1 MTFSYGT
8 FLTGIR
14 TTPNAVIDKRD
25 LRHDHLGLLETQA
38 LHKAIK
44 TRLSAM
50 MFLQYF
56 ASGAT
61 WPIMSLYLTDH
72 LHFSGAQAGVVLA
85 MSCVAAVVSPWAGA
99 CVADRIISAERLLA
113 VCHFVAAAMML
124 ALSTQTG
131 FTSVLVLYLAYTL
144 MTGPTVALAN
154 AITFHNAPGG
164 NKAFGDIRLWGTV
177 GWIVVAWVFG
187 FLWLRGTGSG
197 VVQGRLPDA
206 LKLSAISSVVLGLY
220 TLTLPKAGRRI
231 QGPVRLI
238 PHESLRI
245 FMKPQIL
252 WIAAASLLVGIVD
265 RYHYFG
271 MAPYLRHLG
280 FSDASIM
287 PSMSVGQMVEVPAM
301 AMLGWMLSRL
311 GIKVTLILGILA
323 EIWRFVAFAWGSS
336 TALVFS
342 GICCHGLAYGFFFTA
357 VYTYIDGHCDK
368 ASRTGLHQ
376 LFSIITSGLGS
387 LAANLLAGVCMD
399 LFVPASGVIRYGWF
413 WLVPAVLSAI
423 GLLVIALAFKDGSR
437 GSQA

>member
-1 MTFSYGT
+1 
-8 FLTGIR
+8 
-14 TTPNAVIDKRD
+14 
-25 LRHDHLGLLETQA
+25 
-38 LHKAIK
+38 
-44 TRLSAM
+44 M

-61 WPIMSLYLTDH
+61 WPIMSLYLTNH

-85 MSCVAAVVSPWAGA
+85 MSCVAAVISPWVGA

-113 VCHFVAAAMML
+113 VCHFVAAGLML
-124 ALSTQTG
+124 TLSTQTG
-131 FTSVLVLYLAYTL
+131 FTAVLVLYLAYTL
-144 MTGPTVALAN
+144 MTGPTVALTN

-164 NKAFGDIRLWGTV
+164 NKAFGNIRLWGTI

-187 FLWLRGTGSG
+187 FLWLRGAGAG

-231 QGPVRLI
+231 EGPVQLF
-238 PHESLRI
+238 PHESLRV
-245 FMKPQIL
+245 FVRPQIL
-252 WIAAASLLVGIVD
+252 WIAATSLLIGIVD

-287 PSMSVGQMVEVPAM
+287 PSMSVGQMVEAPAM
-301 AMLGWMLSRL
+301 AILGWMLARL

-323 EIWRFVAFAWGSS
+323 EICRFLAFAWGGS
-336 TALVFS
+336 TAIVFS
-342 GICCHGLAYGFFFTA
+342 GICCHGLAYAFFFTA

-368 ASRTGLHQ
+368 TSRTGLHQ
-376 LFSIITSGLGS
+376 IFSIITGGIGS

-399 LFVPASGVIRYGWF
+399 LFVPASGTIRYGWF
-413 WLVPAVLSAI
+413 WLVPAALSVI
-423 GLLVIALAFKDGSR
+423 GLLVIGLAFRDKSSCPAPDDQSLTTD
-437 GSQA
+437 SPSTEPEEYV